1 MESRAGSDI
10 IADEL
15 KLNGVELVFHVP
27 GESFLPALDSFSTR
41 HPDIRC
47 VSCRHENGAA
57 QMAEAYG
64 KLTGRPG
71 IAFVTRS
78 PGATNAVNAV
88 HTAFQDSSPM
98 ILFVGQ
104 VKRALMEREAFMA
117 YDFRTLFAPM
127 TKWVAQIDDPGRIP
141 EFIQR
146 AFHTAMT
153 GRMGPVVLIVP
164 EDVFEEHS
172 RTPPSQPYRRVHAGA
187 PAADDIDRIRGM
199 IAAAQ
204 RPLLVLGGSGWTE
217 AARDD
222 MQAFSRAQAIPVV
235 TTFRRR
241 DIVDHGFEHYAGEIG
256 IGSNPRLLAH
266 IKDSDLVIMCNDAL
280 SDVNT
285 IGAGYMEGFTLF
297 DIPTPKQQLVH
308 VTSHFGDINR
318 VFRAS
323 LGLVADNAAFAAA
336 LAGMAPVEPD
346 RFRGWS
352 AALRG
357 TFEEETA
364 ARPCAGDIDLPAIM
378 KWLRRRLPDDA
389 IVTNGVGAYATWS
402 QRYFSHSK
410 LHTQLGPI
418 SGSMG
423 YSLPAAIAAK
433 LTYPERTV
441 VCFVG
446 DGCYQMSAE
455 ELATAVQYGANI
467 VIILFNNS
475 LYGTI
480 RIHEE
485 NRLQGRT
492 HGTELV
498 NPDFALLAKAYGAHG
513 EKVTTTEAF
522 EPAFERA
529 LAAGKPAIVELVI
542 DRDVIHTRYTL
553 SDLTNRRLAASARTT
568 G

>member
-1 MESRAGSDI
+1 MEARTGSDI

-15 KLNGVELVFHVP
+15 KANGVDLVYHVP

-47 VSCRHENGAA
+47 ISCRHENGAA

-104 VKRALMEREAFMA
+104 VKRSLMEREAFMS
-117 YDFRTLFAPM
+117 YDFRTLFAPL
-127 TKWVAQIDDPGRIP
+127 TKWVAQIDDPRRIP

-153 GRMGPVVLIVP
+153 GRMGPVVLVVP
-164 EDVFEEHS
+164 EDVFEEHCETAPS
-172 RTPPSQPYRRVHAGA
+172 RPYERVRAGV
-187 PAADDIDRIRGM
+187 PAAQDLGRIAGM
-199 IAAAQ
+199 IAAAEK
-204 RPLLVLGGSGWTE
+204 PVLVVGGSGWTE
-217 AARDD
+217 ATRDAV
-222 MQAFSRAQAIPVV
+222 QAFSRTQAIPVV

-241 DIVDHGFEHYAGEIG
+241 DIIDHAFEHYAGEIG
-256 IGSNPRLLAH
+256 IGSNPRLLEH
-266 IKDSDLVIMCNDAL
+266 IKQSDLVIMCNDAL

-297 DIPTPKQQLVH
+297 SIPTPRQQLIH
-308 VTSHFGDINR
+308 VTGSFGDLNR
-318 VFRAS
+318 VFQAS
-323 LGLVADNAAFAAA
+323 LALVADNDAFAAA
-336 LAGMAPVEPD
+336 LGAMAPIQPE
-346 RFRGWS
+346 RFRPWS
-352 AALRG
+352 SALRA
-357 TFEEETA
+357 TFEAERA
-364 ARPCAGDIDLPAIM
+364 PQPCPGSLDIPSIM
-378 KWLRRRLPDDA
+378 TWLRRRLPDDA

-423 YSLPAAIAAK
+423 YSLPAAISAK
-433 LTYPERTV
+433 LLHPGRTV

-455 ELATAVQYGANI
+455 ELATAVQYKANVVI
-467 VIILFNNS
+467 VLFNNS

-513 EKVTTTEAF
+513 EKVASTEEF

-529 LAAGKPAIVELVI
+529 LAAGKPALIELIV

-553 SDLTNRRLAASARTT
+553 SDLRRRRLAASSSSA